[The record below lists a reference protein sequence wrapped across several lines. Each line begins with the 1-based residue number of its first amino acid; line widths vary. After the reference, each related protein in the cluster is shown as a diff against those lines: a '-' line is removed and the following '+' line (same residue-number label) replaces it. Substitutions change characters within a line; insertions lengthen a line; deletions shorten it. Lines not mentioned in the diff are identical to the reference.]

1 MIKKP
6 VAGLSRRAMLVGAA
20 GAFAAPAISFAQAY
34 PQRQVKFV
42 VAFPAGG
49 AADIVARL
57 VGDRLNQI
65 WGQTVVVE
73 NRAGAGG
80 NIAGSEVVRSAPDG
94 YTFLI
99 TSQSVSV
106 NRFLYKSMPFDATA
120 DLVPVSMMIA
130 VPNVMVVPASSPDKT
145 AADFIARAKANP
157 GKLSFGSAGAG
168 TSIHLAGELFK
179 ARTGI
184 DITHVPYRGAAPAM
198 TDLIAGRI
206 DVMFD
211 TLTVS
216 ASQLRGGSVRA
227 LGITSRERAPSFP
240 DVAPLADTVPGYE
253 VNTWFG
259 LLAPKGTPADV
270 VAKASK
276 DVAEALKD
284 QAVMQRLGDLGA
296 RSVGSTPSALGE
308 AMQKEAALWEPII
321 KAADIK
327 VE

>member
-1 MIKKP
+1 MIKP
-6 VAGLSRRAMLVGAA
+6 VTGLSRRAILMGAA
-20 GAFAAPAISFAQAY
+20 GVVAAPAVSFAQAW
-34 PQRQVKFV
+34 PQRPVKFI
-42 VAFPAGG
+42 VAFPPGG

-57 VGDRLNQI
+57 VGDRLGQI
-65 WGQTVVVE
+65 WGQSVVVE

-80 NIAGSEVVRSAPDG
+80 NIAGNEVVRSAPDG

-99 TSQSVSV
+99 TSQSVAV
-106 NRFLYKSMPFDATA
+106 NKFLYRAMPFDAA
-120 DLVPVSMMIA
+120 VDLVPVSMMIA

-145 AADFIARAKANP
+145 AAEFVARAKANP
-157 GKLSFGSAGAG
+157 GKISFGSAGAG

-240 DVAPLADTVPGYE
+240 DIAPLSDTVSGYE

-259 LLAPKGTPADV
+259 LLAPKGTPADI

-276 DVAEALKD
+276 DVGEALKD
-284 QAVMQRLGDLGA
+284 QAVTARLGELGA
-296 RSVGSTPSALGE
+296 RVVGSTPAALGE

>member
-1 MIKKP
+1 MHNKS
-6 VAGLSRRAMLVGAA
+6 GLSRRTVLMGAA
-20 GAFAAPAISFAQAY
+20 SALAAPSIAFAQAW
-34 PQRQVKFV
+34 PQRPVKLV

-57 VGDRLNQI
+57 VGDRVGQI
-65 WGQTVVVE
+65 WGQSVVVE

-80 NIAGSEVVRSAPDG
+80 NIAGNEVVRSAPDG

-106 NRFLYKSMPFDATA
+106 NKFLYKAMPFDAMS

-145 AADFIARAKANP
+145 VADFIARAKANP

-179 ARTGI
+179 SRTGI

-227 LGITSRERAPSFP
+227 LGITSRERAASFP
-240 DVAPLADTVPGYE
+240 DIAPISDTVSGYE

-276 DVAEALKD
+276 DVGEALRD
-284 QAVMQRLGDLGA
+284 EAVTKRLGDLGA
-296 RSVGSTPSALGE
+296 RTVGSTSAALGE

-321 KAADIK
+321 KSADIK

>member
-1 MIKKP
+1 MSNAP
-6 VAGLSRRAMLVGAA
+6 VAGLSRRTVLMGAA
-20 GAFAAPAISFAQAY
+20 SVLAAPSIAFAQAW
-34 PQRQVKFV
+34 PQRPVKFV
-42 VAFPAGG
+42 VAFPPGG

-57 VGDRLNQI
+57 VGDRVGQI
-65 WGQTVVVE
+65 WGQSVVVE

-80 NIAGSEVVRSAPDG
+80 NIAGSEVARSAPDG

-106 NRFLYKSMPFDATA
+106 NKFLYKAMPFDAST
-120 DLVPVSMMIA
+120 DLVPVSIMIA
-130 VPNVMVVPASSPDKT
+130 VPNVMVVPATSPDKT
-145 AADFIARAKANP
+145 VADFIARAKANA
-157 GKLSFGSAGAG
+157 GKLTFGSAGAG

-216 ASQLRGGSVRA
+216 ASQLRGGSIRA
-227 LGITSRERAPSFP
+227 LGITSRERAASFP
-240 DVAPLADTVPGYE
+240 DVVPIGDTVKGYE

-259 LLAPKGTPADV
+259 LLAPKGTPADITAKV
-270 VAKASK
+270 SKDIGEALRDANVAK
-276 DVAEALKD
+276 
-284 QAVMQRLGDLGA
+284 RLGELGA
-296 RSVGSTPSALGE
+296 RGVGSTPE
-308 AMQKEAALWEPII
+308 AMGKAMQDEAALWEPII
-321 KAADIK
+321 KAANIK